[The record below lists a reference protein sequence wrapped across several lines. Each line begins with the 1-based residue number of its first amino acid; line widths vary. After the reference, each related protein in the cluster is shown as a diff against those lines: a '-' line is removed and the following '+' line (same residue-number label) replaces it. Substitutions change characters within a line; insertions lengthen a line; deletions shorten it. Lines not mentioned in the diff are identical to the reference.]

1 MTNEKIKIFQI
12 TEGADSNLPLFQD
25 CEPDD
30 VPEEARAQIKLVA
43 NNLEAVQT
51 PLGEP
56 RYMDFG
62 DSGKVYVL
70 ACRQTAQYEG
80 YQTRNYAVYS
90 VDIGPD
96 GEYMGIGASLL
107 ELDQDNHEKGDPPFV
122 QWTQTKDEYRN
133 RGLAT
138 RRLIVLNEANKQF
151 FSQRLSS
158 GNFTEDPAAEKAW
171 QRLTELGLAAQD
183 EHGGYQFI
191 G

>member
-1 MTNEKIKIFQI
+1 MTNEKTKIFQT
-12 TEGADSNLPLFQD
+12 TEGAGSNLPFLHD

-30 VPEEARAQIKLVA
+30 VPEEARDQIKLVA
-43 NNLEAVQT
+43 NNLESIQT
-51 PLGEP
+51 PLRKP
-56 RYMDFG
+56 NYMDFG
-62 DSGKVYVL
+62 DGGKAYVL
-70 ACRQTAQYEG
+70 TYHQTSQYEG

-96 GEYMGIGASLL
+96 GEYMGIGTSLL
-107 ELDQDNHEKGDPPFV
+107 ELDQDDREKGDPPYV
-122 QWTQTKDEYRN
+122 EWTYTRDAYKN

-151 FSQRLSS
+151 FNHRLSS
-158 GNFTEDPAAEKAW
+158 GSFAEDPAAEKAW